1 MVACNASI
9 EMDLCTLQ
17 TCCFEQG
24 FLDYPPNL
32 GVSVAYLTIFGIFML
47 AQLGIAIYYRT
58 WAFGFAMFGGLILE
72 IIGYTGRILIR
83 SNPFDMNIFLAYFI
97 PLGLGPAFLTAAI
110 YITLGHVVIV
120 FGEQYSRLKPKT
132 YSLVFVC
139 IDIFSLCI
147 QAVGGALTATAD
159 EPVARQNGT
168 DVLIAGLALQAVSL
182 ATFILL
188 SADFLRKVKRGN
200 KDERNPDFENFRS
213 KKSFKLFQFALPIA
227 ALVIMIRCIYR
238 VVELCQ
244 GFGGQLANEEIPFDI
259 LEGPMIII
267 ACICLTVFHPGFV
280 FRGGYWEASSWVIR
294 TSKKGGIHI
303 KASPEAALVTEKIES
318 LSPMSSDSEEPFA
331 ARPAF
336 SSQE

>member
-1 MVACNASI
+1 MAPCNESI
-9 EMDLCTLQ
+9 EMDMCTLQ

-32 GVSVAYLTIFGIFML
+32 GVSVAYLTIFAIFMIL
-47 AQLGIAIYYRT
+47 QLGIAIFYKI
-58 WAFGFAMFGGLILE
+58 WAFGFAMFGGLVLE

-139 IDIFSLCI
+139 IDLFSLCI

-159 EPVARQNGT
+159 NPTDRQNGT
-168 DVLIAGLALQAVSL
+168 NVLIAGLTLQAVSL

-188 SADFLRKVKRGN
+188 GADFLLKVKKGN
-200 KDERNPDFENFRS
+200 REDRNSNFDNFRA
-213 KKSFKLFQFALPIA
+213 KKSFSWFQIALPIA

-238 VVELCQ
+238 VIELCQ
-244 GFGGQLANEEIPFDI
+244 GFGGKLANEEVPFDI

-267 ACICLTVFHPGFV
+267 ASICLTVFHPGFV

-294 TSKKGGIHI
+294 TSKKGGSRV
-303 KASPEAALVTEKIES
+303 KASPEAAEKTEAS
-318 LSPMSSDSEEPFA
+318 LTPMSSDMEEPFA
-331 ARPAF
+331 AKPAVIGK
-336 SSQE
+336 E